1 MMLNTQKCKLA
12 LSFATK
18 KHEGQTRKGGI
29 PYITHPIA
37 VAEMLEKKGFD
48 ERYVL
53 AGIFH
58 DLLEDTDATEAEI
71 LDIGGPEVLRA
82 VKLLTKESGYI
93 MSRYIDGIKSDPIAR
108 EVKTADRIHNLS
120 CATVCSPEF
129 KLRYIKESID
139 WYLDFSPDVAVV
151 TKALVET
158 LADKTLVPADYIDRL
173 ENSLN

>member
-1 MMLNTQKCKLA
+1 MLNTEKCKLA
-12 LSFATK
+12 LSFATE
-18 KHEGQTRKGGI
+18 KHRGQTRRGGI

-82 VKLLTKESGYI
+82 VKLLTKEPGYI

-108 EVKTADRIHNLS
+108 EVKAIDRIHNLS
-120 CATVCSPEF
+120 CAAVCSEEF
-129 KLRYIKESID
+129 KLRYIKESIE

-151 TKALVET
+151 TKALIET
-158 LADKTLVPADYIDRL
+158 LADKTLVPADYMDRL
-173 ENSLN
+173 DNSLK

>member
-1 MMLNTQKCKLA
+1 MLNTEKCKLA
-12 LSFATK
+12 LLFAAE
-18 KHEGQTRKGGI
+18 KHRGQTRRGGI

-58 DLLEDTDATEAEI
+58 DLLEDTDATETEI

-82 VKLLTKESGYI
+82 VKLLTKEPGYI

-108 EVKTADRIHNLS
+108 EVKAIDRIHNLS
-120 CATVCSPEF
+120 CAAVCSEEF
-129 KLRYIKESID
+129 KLRYIKESIE

-151 TKALVET
+151 TKALIET
-158 LADKTLVPADYIDRL
+158 LADKTLVPADYMDRL
-173 ENSLN
+173 DNSLK

>member
-1 MMLNTQKCKLA
+1 MLNTEKCKLA
-12 LSFATK
+12 LSFAAE
-18 KHEGQTRKGGI
+18 KHRGQTRRGGI

-37 VAEMLEKKGFD
+37 VAEMLEKKDFD

-82 VKLLTKESGYI
+82 VKLLTKEPGYI

-108 EVKTADRIHNLS
+108 EVKAIDRIHNLS
-120 CATVCSPEF
+120 CAAVCSEEF

-151 TKALVET
+151 TKALIET
-158 LADKTLVPADYIDRL
+158 LADKTLVPADYMDRL
-173 ENSLN
+173 DNSLK